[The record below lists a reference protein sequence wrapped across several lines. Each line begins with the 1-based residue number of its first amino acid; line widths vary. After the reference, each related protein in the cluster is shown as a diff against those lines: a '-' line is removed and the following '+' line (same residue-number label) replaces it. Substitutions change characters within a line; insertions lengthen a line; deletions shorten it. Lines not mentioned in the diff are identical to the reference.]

1 MNDAYYSMPINLGD
15 IINKKEQPRLSLKES
30 ISAWIHLLLVTR
42 FGEFKDDQ
50 SFGCQIWEHDF
61 ENITNSQ
68 KFKEELQKSIQQS
81 LIRHEPRLTD
91 IKLEVQIE
99 QTEIVEQNRR
109 IKIKIGIKVRATLKK
124 TNEAFIHLESFYIGP
139 LSYS

>member
-1 MNDAYYSMPINLGD
+1 MNDAYYSLPINLGD